1 VKLPLIKLEYSTSLW
16 ILSIIL
22 AVLCLVWRFIL
33 LPGWEYSTGVFLL
46 SFTAILALFSTET
59 SRNALQMTVMIFVVG
74 TGILMMANR
83 FEALMGG
90 IEFGPGLFPLNE
102 QCGVLTGLLW
112 LLPVITSRQIS
123 ERFTEN
129 LYLHSLYGALL
140 VLAPSVFMLLSA
152 TNLQLLYWSDEGVS
166 LKAIVVWFIAAYFFH
181 FSSDVL
187 NVKSENAIATR
198 LYFVYLGYFFIAE
211 IIRWISPSSGLFV
224 NN

>member
-1 VKLPLIKLEYSTSLW
+1 
-16 ILSIIL
+16 
-22 AVLCLVWRFIL
+22 
-33 LPGWEYSTGVFLL
+33 
-46 SFTAILALFSTET
+46 
-59 SRNALQMTVMIFVVG
+59 MTVMIFVVG

-129 LYLHSLYGALL
+129 LYLRSLYGALL

-198 LYFVYLGYFFIAE
+198 LYFVYLGYFFVAE

-224 NN
+224 NS